1 MDKDIVEVKIS
12 INIKTN
18 KPNIDIQKALIKGI
32 HRGLDTEPNY
42 IAKPD
47 DIDIYLIEM
56 KNIKTN

>member
-1 MDKDIVEVKIS
+1 MNKDIVEVKIN

-18 KPNIDIQKALIKGI
+18 KPNIDIQKALTKGI

-47 DIDIYLIEM
+47 EIDIYLIEM